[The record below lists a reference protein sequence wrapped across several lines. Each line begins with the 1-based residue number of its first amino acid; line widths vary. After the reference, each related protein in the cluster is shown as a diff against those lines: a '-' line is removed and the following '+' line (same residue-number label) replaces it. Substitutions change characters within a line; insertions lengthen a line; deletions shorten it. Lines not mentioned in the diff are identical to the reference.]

1 MFGKHVSK
9 LASAYCHDELSP
21 EESRRVAEH
30 LIGCN
35 RCRAEFEEIKLG
47 VKFAEQLPAVSAPP
61 MFGSG
66 TSLIYTATLGVLEGP
81 SPRRVTLSPSLKPAP
96 MIDRLGTRY

>member
-9 LASAYCHDELSP
+9 LASAYCHDELLP

-47 VKFAEQLPAVSAPP
+47 VKFAEQLL
-61 MFGSG
+61 F
-66 TSLIYTATLGVLEGP
+66 LGVETGDKV
-81 SPRRVTLSPSLKPAP
+81 RHEERD
-96 MIDRLGTRY
+96 I